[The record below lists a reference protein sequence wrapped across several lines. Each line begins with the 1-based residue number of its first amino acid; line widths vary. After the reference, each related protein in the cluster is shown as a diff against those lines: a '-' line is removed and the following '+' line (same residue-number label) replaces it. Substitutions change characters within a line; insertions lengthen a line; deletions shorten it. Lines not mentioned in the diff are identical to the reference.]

1 METYT
6 TEEQQVEAIKKWWKE
21 NGASVIG
28 GIVLGLA
35 AVFGWKAW
43 VGYQAEVGEQASVLF
58 EQLANSVNAGSGEAA
73 AAQAEQLISE
83 YESTPYALF
92 AALAQAKVQ
101 LEAGDAAAAR
111 ERLEWVLAQTD
122 QPGIQQ
128 LTRLRLARLQLSEGD
143 AAAAAATLEGIE
155 AGAFG
160 GEFANLEGDIAVA
173 SGDLAAARIAY
184 EHALQ
189 NDVGNSRLVQM
200 KLDDLAVGS
209 GGQDGR

>member
-28 GIVLGLA
+28 GVVLGVA

-58 EQLANSVNAGSGEAA
+58 ERLATSVNAGADEAA
-73 AAQAEQLISE
+73 GAQAEQLITE
-83 YESTPYALF
+83 YESTPYAWF
-92 AALAQAKVQ
+92 AALTQAKVE
-101 LEAGDAAAAR
+101 LEAGDSAAAR
-111 ERLEWVLAQTD
+111 ERLEWVLAQTK

-128 LTRLRLARLQLSEGD
+128 LARLRLARLQLSEGD
-143 AAAAAATLEGIE
+143 AAAAAATLSGVE

-160 GEFANLEGDIAVA
+160 GEFAHLEGDIASA
-173 SGDLAAARIAY
+173 KGDLAAARIAY

-189 NDVGNSRLVQM
+189 NDVGNPRMVQM
-200 KLDDLAVGS
+200 KLEDLAVEP
-209 GGQDGR
+209 GGRAAQ